1 MRRLLVSLA
10 LLLVPPVAA
19 AQAAP
24 LELPAVLAS
33 VERHHPLVAAADRD
47 RDAAD
52 GELLA
57 AEGGFDP
64 QWRTRA
70 AVAPVGYYNPLTVDT
85 SIVQPTRLWGATLFA
100 GWRLGEGL
108 SYTGIP
114 IYDGKSETNTLGE
127 VRAGLSVPLWRNGP
141 IDRARANVRRA
152 ELGRTVAALGAQ
164 QQRLELA
171 RLAAW
176 RYWEWAA
183 AGRRLA
189 VARALLALASERDAA
204 LAERVARGDLPAVE
218 RTDNAR
224 AVAQREGAVAAARR
238 ALEQAAIEL
247 SLYLRDGRGSPRV
260 PAPEEL
266 PGAAPEPSALD
277 AACVSRNARRAAT
290 ARPEPRRFEAQRE
303 RERVE
308 RAWAENQ
315 RRPAID
321 VTVAAS
327 HDLGQGPQSRQGPVL
342 EAGLVLDIPLLN
354 RAATGRARVAEA
366 AMARAEEQRR
376 LALDRVAADVRD
388 AVSALEAARERVG
401 AARRESAAAREV
413 AELERQRLTLGE
425 GTLLVLNLREVAA
438 AEAGIRE
445 VDALLEW
452 QRAAASYRF
461 AVGAAPGEG
470 VPCAPG
476 DPSL

>member
-164 QQRLELA
+164 QQRLEI
-171 RLAAW
+171 R
-176 RYWEWAA
+176 E
-183 AGRRLA
+183 
-189 VARALLALASERDAA
+189 ARA
-204 LAERVARGDLPAVE
+204 AERHALIVGPE
-218 RTDNAR
+218 P
-224 AVAQREGAVAAARR
+224 GAP
-238 ALEQAAIEL
+238 
-247 SLYLRDGRGSPRV
+247 DGRVEGFAAQVHGGS
-260 PAPEEL
+260 
-266 PGAAPEPSALD
+266 S
-277 AACVSRNARRAAT
+277 
-290 ARPEPRRFEAQRE
+290 
-303 RERVE
+303 
-308 RAWAENQ
+308 
-315 RRPAID
+315 
-321 VTVAAS
+321 
-327 HDLGQGPQSRQGPVL
+327 
-342 EAGLVLDIPLLN
+342 
-354 RAATGRARVAEA
+354 
-366 AMARAEEQRR
+366 
-376 LALDRVAADVRD
+376 D
-388 AVSALEAARERVG
+388 AVS
-401 AARRESAAAREV
+401 
-413 AELERQRLTLGE
+413 
-425 GTLLVLNLREVAA
+425 
-438 AEAGIRE
+438 
-445 VDALLEW
+445 
-452 QRAAASYRF
+452 
-461 AVGAAPGEG
+461 
-470 VPCAPG
+470 
-476 DPSL
+476 